1 MGPVLG
7 FFMGG
12 GPLRRAP
19 ERVGYPDLGSKHLRE
34 EEAARQSS
42 AYAGV
47 VHGGQA
53 PPGKTREVEIRTTA
67 MGRDMYESLGTQQ
80 WSRGAGGKFTNSYM
94 SRMFGRGMEDYFSPD
109 TARSRFRGEDQG
121 PMLLLKEFQGSNR
134 GSGNYQPAIPRY
146 SIAETRKSI
155 NKFAPENFVR
165 LNKHPGY
172 KYLEPGTEVMMKRQ
186 KNYLGGARK
195 VTRKFL

>member
-1 MGPVLG
+1 MGPIMG
-7 FFMGG
+7 FLFGG
-12 GPLRRAP
+12 GGLRRPP
-19 ERVGYPDLGSKHLRE
+19 EKVEYPDLGSKHLRE

-47 VHGGQA
+47 VHGGLA
-53 PPGKTREVEIRTTA
+53 GPGKTREEQIRTTNQ
-67 MGRDMYESLGTQQ
+67 GRDIYAGLGVQ
-80 WSRGAGGKFTNSYM
+80 WHMGSDGRFSNSFM
-94 SRMFGRGMEDYFSPD
+94 SGMFGGGMEDYVSPD
-109 TARSRFRGEDQG
+109 TSRSRFTGEDQG
-121 PMLLLKEFQGSNR
+121 PMHLLKEFQGSNR

-146 SIAETRKSI
+146 SVAETRKSI
-155 NKFAPENFVR
+155 HKYAPENFVR
-165 LNKHPGY
+165 LNRHPGH